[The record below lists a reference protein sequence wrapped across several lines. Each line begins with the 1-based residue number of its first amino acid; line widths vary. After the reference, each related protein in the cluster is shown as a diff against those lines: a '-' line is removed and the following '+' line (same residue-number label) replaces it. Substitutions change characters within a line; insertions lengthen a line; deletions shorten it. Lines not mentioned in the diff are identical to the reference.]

1 MNEETLINTTLLAE
15 KGVIKMAKP
24 NLGEKDILNP
34 EEAIR
39 YWNFSRRKFY
49 MFLEKTDGGDYL
61 AYYKKRTLI
70 IRLAFEQ
77 YLLKNPKVKEGLANG
92 RSRKRED

>member
-1 MNEETLINTTLLAE
+1 M
-15 KGVIKMAKP
+15 
-24 NLGEKDILNP
+24 GEKDILNP

-49 MFLEKTDGGDYL
+49 MFLEETDGGDYL

-70 IRLAFEQ
+70 IRLAFE
-77 YLLKNPKVKEGLANG
+77 
-92 RSRKRED
+92 

>member
-1 MNEETLINTTLLAE
+1 
-15 KGVIKMAKP
+15 MAKP
-24 NLGEKDILNP
+24 DLGEKDILNP

-61 AYYKKRTLI
+61 AFYKKRTLI

-77 YLLKNPKVKEGLANG
+77 YLLKNPKIKEELANG

>member
-1 MNEETLINTTLLAE
+1 
-15 KGVIKMAKP
+15 MARP

-34 EEAIR
+34 EETIK

-49 MFLEKTDGGDYL
+49 QFLEQTDGGDYL
-61 AYYKKRTLI
+61 AYYKTRILI

-77 YLLKNPKVKEGLANG
+77 YLLKNPKVKEELANG

>member
-1 MNEETLINTTLLAE
+1 
-15 KGVIKMAKP
+15 MARP
-24 NLGEKDILNP
+24 DLGEKDILNP

-49 MFLEKTDGGDYL
+49 QFL
-61 AYYKKRTLI
+61 
-70 IRLAFEQ
+70 EQ
-77 YLLKNPKVKEGLANG
+77 YLYKNPKVKEELANG

>member
-1 MNEETLINTTLLAE
+1 
-15 KGVIKMAKP
+15 MAKP

-39 YWNFSRRKFY
+39 YWNLSRRKFY
-49 MFLEKTDGGDYL
+49 QFLEQTDGGDYL
-61 AYYKKRTLI
+61 AYYKTRILI

-77 YLLKNPKVKEGLANG
+77 FLLKNPKVKEELANG

>member
-1 MNEETLINTTLLAE
+1 
-15 KGVIKMAKP
+15 MAKS

-39 YWNFSRRKFY
+39 YWNLSRRRFY
-49 MFLEKTDGGDYL
+49 VFLEKADGGDFL

-70 IRLAFEQ
+70 IRMAFEQ
-77 YLLKNPKVKEGLANG
+77 YLSKNPKVKEELTNG
-92 RSRKRED
+92 RSRTRKNQTGC

>member
-1 MNEETLINTTLLAE
+1 
-15 KGVIKMAKP
+15 MARP
-24 NLGEKDILNP
+24 DLGEKDILNP

-39 YWNFSRRKFY
+39 YWKFY
-49 MFLEKTDGGDYL
+49 SFLEKTDGGDYL
-61 AYYKKRTLI
+61 AFYKKMTLI

-77 YLLKNPKVKEGLANG
+77 YLLKNPKVKEELING

>member
-1 MNEETLINTTLLAE
+1 
-15 KGVIKMAKP
+15 MARP

-34 EEAIR
+34 EEAIK
-39 YWNFSRRKFY
+39 YWNLSRRKFY
-49 MFLEKTDGGDYL
+49 QFLEQTDGGDYL

-70 IRLAFEQ
+70 IRLSFEQ
-77 YLLKNPKVKEGLANG
+77 YLLKNPKVKKELANG

>member
-1 MNEETLINTTLLAE
+1 MTETMVNATLLAE
-15 KGVIKMAKP
+15 KGVTKMARP
-24 NLGEKDILNP
+24 DLGEKDVLNP

-49 MFLEKTDGGDYL
+49 QFLEQTDGGDYL

-77 YLLKNPKVKEGLANG
+77 YLYKNPKVKEELING

>member
-1 MNEETLINTTLLAE
+1 
-15 KGVIKMAKP
+15 MARP

-34 EEAIR
+34 EEAIK

-49 MFLEKTDGGDYL
+49 QFLEQTDGGDYL
-61 AYYKKRTLI
+61 AFYKKRTLI

-77 YLLKNPKVKEGLANG
+77 YLYKNPKVKEELING

>member
-1 MNEETLINTTLLAE
+1 
-15 KGVIKMAKP
+15 MARP
-24 NLGEKDILNP
+24 DLGEKDILNP

-49 MFLEKTDGGDYL
+49 SFLEKTDGGDYL
-61 AYYKKRTLI
+61 AFYKKRIII

-77 YLLKNPKVKEGLANG
+77 YLLML
-92 RSRKRED
+92 

>member
-1 MNEETLINTTLLAE
+1 
-15 KGVIKMAKP
+15 MARP

-34 EEAIR
+34 EEAIKYR
-39 YWNFSRRKFY
+39 NLSRRKFY
-49 MFLEKTDGGDYL
+49 QFLEETDGGDYL
-61 AYYKKRTLI
+61 AYYKTRILI

-77 YLLKNPKVKEGLANG
+77 YLYKNPKVKEELANG

>member
-1 MNEETLINTTLLAE
+1 MIALRLFDT
-15 KGVIKMAKP
+15 
-24 NLGEKDILNP
+24 DIYLFNC
-34 EEAIR
+34 R
-39 YWNFSRRKFY
+39 NG
-49 MFLEKTDGGDYL
+49 TDGGDYL

-77 YLLKNPKVKEGLANG
+77 YLLKNPKVKEELANG

>member
-1 MNEETLINTTLLAE
+1 
-15 KGVIKMAKP
+15 MARP
-24 NLGEKDILNP
+24 DLGEKDILNP

-49 MFLEKTDGGDYL
+49 SFLEKTDGDDYL

-70 IRLAFEQ
+70 IRLAFE
-77 YLLKNPKVKEGLANG
+77 
-92 RSRKRED
+92 

>member
-1 MNEETLINTTLLAE
+1 
-15 KGVIKMAKP
+15 MAKP
-24 NLGEKDILNP
+24 DLGEKDILNP

-49 MFLEKTDGGDYL
+49 SFLVETDSGDYL

-77 YLLKNPKVKEGLANG
+77 YLLKNPKVKEELTNG
-92 RSRKRED
+92 RSRTGKNQTGC

>member
-1 MNEETLINTTLLAE
+1 
-15 KGVIKMAKP
+15 MARSD
-24 NLGEKDILNP
+24 LGEKDILNP
-34 EEAIR
+34 EEAIK

-49 MFLEKTDGGDYL
+49 QFLEQTDGGDYL
-61 AYYKKRTLI
+61 AYYKKRILL

-77 YLLKNPKVKEGLANG
+77 YLYKNPKVKEELENG

>member
-1 MNEETLINTTLLAE
+1 MEE
-15 KGVIKMAKP
+15 KGVIKMARP
-24 NLGEKDILNP
+24 DLREKDVLNP
-34 EEAIR
+34 EEAIK
-39 YWNFSRRKFY
+39 YWNLSRRKFY
-49 MFLEKTDGGDYL
+49 QFLENTDGGDYL

-77 YLLKNPKVKEGLANG
+77 YLLKNPKVKEELING

>member
-1 MNEETLINTTLLAE
+1 
-15 KGVIKMAKP
+15 MARP
-24 NLGEKDILNP
+24 DLGEKDILNP

-49 MFLEKTDGGDYL
+49 QFLEQTDGGDYL

-77 YLLKNPKVKEGLANG
+77 YLLKNPKVKEEYYQWQKQEEG
-92 RSRKRED
+92 RLDGIPNEGCCAPEKA

>member
-1 MNEETLINTTLLAE
+1 MTETMVNITLFAE
-15 KGVIKMAKP
+15 KGVTKMARP
-24 NLGEKDILNP
+24 NLGEKHILNP

-49 MFLEKTDGGDYL
+49 QFLEQTDGGDYL

-77 YLLKNPKVKEGLANG
+77 YLYKNPKVKEELANG